1 MTESKEYEHPFP
13 NTMFSFLGAPLSA
26 CQNSHRLSCKEEEEE
41 EEEGEKPEINRGS
54 HSGAQLIKKKTP
66 LSQSRSCF
74 LLFVYPDIQNEGKF
88 VRKGERR
95 TERCLSP
102 STQDN
107 Q

>member
-13 NTMFSFLGAPLSA
+13 NTMFSFLGAVLSA
-26 CQNSHRLSCKEEEEE
+26 CHNSHRLSCKEEE
-41 EEEGEKPEINRGS
+41 GEKSEINRGS
-54 HSGAQLIKKKTP
+54 HSGAQLIKKKH

-74 LLFVYPDIQNEGKF
+74 LPFVYPNIQNERKF
-88 VRKGERR
+88 VWKGERR

-107 Q
+107 QYLTCR